1 MTVLVRRSGQ
11 RSAGRGPERKRQRQ
25 RTRAAAAA
33 ARVGLVARS
42 VFYCMLVDL
51 VAQVALDGGRG
62 KQANAHGALA
72 TVARH
77 PGGLAAIAVTAAGF
91 LAFGLTRIWGAIR
104 DDQPSRWRRLTT
116 LLQGAFYVVLTW
128 LPASYALGR
137 RSTGSEQQQHR
148 TASGILSL
156 PAGRELLFILGL
168 IVVGV
173 CANQIR
179 TGVDQDYADG
189 MDTRQAPRWIDSL
202 VRLSGT
208 IGIPA
213 RAAVFAPV
221 GIFFMIAAVQ
231 SDPRHADGL
240 DAELAALA
248 RHSWGI
254 ALLAVVAAGLAVFA
268 LYSFLEAR
276 YRTVTKGE

>member
-1 MTVLVRRSGQ
+1 MTVIVPRTHG
-11 RSAGRGPERKRQRQ
+11 RSAGGGQKRNR
-25 RTRAAAAA
+25 RRRRAAAAA

-42 VFYCMLVDL
+42 IFYCMLVYL
-51 VAQVALDGGRG
+51 VAQLALDGGAG

-72 TVARH
+72 TIARH
-77 PGGLAAIAVTAAGF
+77 PGGLAAIAATAAGF
-91 LAFGLTRIWGAIR
+91 LAFGVTRIWGAIR
-104 DDQPSRWRRLTT
+104 DDEPSRWRRMTT
-116 LLQGAFYVVLTW
+116 FLQGAFYVVLTW

-137 RSTGSEQQQHR
+137 HSSGSEQQQHR

-156 PAGRELLFILGL
+156 PAGRELLFALGL
-168 IVVGV
+168 VVVGV

-179 TGVDQDYADG
+179 TGVDQGYADG
-189 MDTRQAPRWIDSL
+189 MDTRRAPRWVDTL

-213 RAAVFAPV
+213 RAVVFAPI

-231 SDPRHADGL
+231 SDARHADGL

-248 RHSWGI
+248 RHTWG
-254 ALLAVVAAGLAVFA
+254 LAVLAVIAAGLAVFA
-268 LYSFLEAR
+268 VYSFLEAR
-276 YRTVTKGE
+276 YRTVTEGE

>member
-1 MTVLVRRSGQ
+1 MTVIVPRQDHDTRRESRVRR
-11 RSAGRGPERKRQRQ
+11 RGM
-25 RTRAAAAA
+25 RTAAFI

-42 VFYCMLVDL
+42 IFYCMLVYL
-51 VAQVALDGGRG
+51 VIQMAVDGGRG
-62 KQANAHGALA
+62 KQANAHGAL
-72 TVARH
+72 TTIARH
-77 PGGLAAIAVTAAGF
+77 PGGLAAIGVTAAGF
-91 LAFGLTRIWGAIR
+91 LAFGLTRIWGAVR
-104 DDQPSRWRRLTT
+104 DDGPSRWRRVTT
-116 LLQGAFYVVLTW
+116 FLQGAFYVMLTW

-148 TASGILSL
+148 SASGILSL
-156 PAGRELLFILGL
+156 PAGRELLFALGL

-179 TGVDQDYADG
+179 TGVDQNYAQG
-189 MDTRQAPRWIDSL
+189 MDTDGSPGWVRAL

-213 RAAVFAPV
+213 RAAVFAPI

-231 SDPRHADGL
+231 SDPRHADGS

-248 RHSWGI
+248 RHRWGL
-254 ALLAVVAAGLAVFA
+254 AVLAVVATGLAIFA

-276 YRTVTKGE
+276 YRTVTKGK